1 MAAHELSK
9 TLLTFV
15 IVSSSRSILYFCLV
29 KIPSKHIE
37 NVVEQLSSLPG
48 IGKRT
53 ALRLALHLFN
63 RSKDEIDV
71 FAHSFIEMKEYVQ
84 KCSGCGNVSD
94 TPVCSICSNPNRD
107 HATVCVVE
115 DIRDVLA
122 IEATESY
129 KGIYHVLGAV
139 ISPMDG
145 IGPNDLNIES
155 LIDKAASGA
164 INEVI
169 FALSATMEG
178 DTTNYYLYK
187 KINSFPVQITTLSRG
202 VAVGSE
208 LQYADELTLGRSIV
222 NRQPFK
228 IHP

>member
-1 MAAHELSK
+1 M
-9 TLLTFV
+9 
-15 IVSSSRSILYFCLV
+15 

-63 RSKDEIDV
+63 RSSDEIDT
-71 FAHSFIEMKEYVQ
+71 FAHSFMEMKKYVQ

-94 TPVCSICSNPNRD
+94 TPLCSICSNPNRD
-107 HATVCVVE
+107 HALICVVE

-129 KGIYHVLGAV
+129 KGIYHVLGAI

-155 LIDKAASGA
+155 LIQKTASGDVK
-164 INEVI
+164 EVI

-187 KINSFPVQITTLSRG
+187 KINSFPIKITTLSRG
-202 VAVGSE
+202 VAIGSE
-208 LQYADELTLGRSIV
+208 LQYADELTLSRSIT
-222 NRQPFK
+222 NRQPFQ
-228 IHP
+228 IQ